1 MSDMRVKRNIVPVA
15 RLDNGI
21 GLYRFRYTWS
31 DRLYVGVMAQE
42 VAAIMP
48 DAVVR
53 GTDGYLRVDYGRL
66 GLQLLTWDE
75 WQAAR

>member
-1 MSDMRVKRNIVPVA
+1 MSNIRIKRNIFPLA

-31 DRLYVGVMAQE
+31 DQLYVGVMAQE
-42 VAAIMP
+42 VAVIMP
-48 DAVVR
+48 DAVAR
-53 GTDGYLRVDYGRL
+53 GADGYLRVDYGRL
-66 GLQLLTWDE
+66 GLRLLTWDE